1 MRNLQLVSLWCAT
14 RIQNTYINYHAHNC
28 HELVYYL
35 SGSGKTNIGDTSFHF
50 AEDTFA
56 LIPKNTE
63 HDELHYSDCEVIC
76 LKFSGADDL
85 RSFFYQDS
93 THKISKI
100 LTELL
105 HEISQQPYGYQ
116 HMLEIKLNEIMLH
129 IARKEN
135 DTGNTKN
142 FDYII
147 NLLRE
152 NFFEHISLSDC
163 AKQLNISYDY
173 FQHKFKKLTGT
184 SPQQF
189 LIEQRLLFA
198 EKLLVEGNSNCT
210 EIAYRCGFSTSAQFS
225 AFFKRRFGQSP
236 LQYKRLHQQKA

>member
-1 MRNLQLVSLWCAT
+1 
-14 RIQNTYINYHAHNC
+14 
-28 HELVYYL
+28 
-35 SGSGKTNIGDTSFHF
+35 
-50 AEDTFA
+50 
-56 LIPKNTE
+56 
-63 HDELHYSDCEVIC
+63 
-76 LKFSGADDL
+76 
-85 RSFFYQDS
+85 
-93 THKISKI
+93 
-100 LTELL
+100 
-105 HEISQQPYGYQ
+105 
-116 HMLEIKLNEIMLH
+116 MLH

-152 NFFEHISLSDC
+152 NFFEHINLSDC

-198 EKLLVEGNSNCT
+198 EKLLIEGNSNCT

-236 LQYKRLHQQKA
+236 LQYKRQHQQKA